1 MRDRDRVVAAIAQRG
16 QGQAVVGGQ
25 HGGAGR
31 ARDVVVGGADG
42 QAGGEAFEHV
52 PAVQLQQPAPG
63 PVVGGERDAG
73 DGVGGQDAVFVQH
86 REQPQVAWR
95 EPGGQVGQVRG
106 RVAGG
111 LCAGSGWGDGV
122 AVATNLLD
130 LAAVAVGPS
139 IAPKTP
145 ARSQCPRLDR

>member
-52 PAVQLQQPAPG
+52 PSVQLQEAAASAVIG
-63 PVVGGERDAG
+63 AEAHTGN
-73 DGVGGQDAVFVQH
+73 GVGGQDPVFPQH
-86 REQPQVAWR
+86 GEQP
-95 EPGGQVGQVRG
+95 
-106 RVAGG
+106 
-111 LCAGSGWGDGV
+111 
-122 AVATNLLD
+122 
-130 LAAVAVGPS
+130 
-139 IAPKTP
+139 
-145 ARSQCPRLDR
+145 